1 MDIDTGLSVIASVI
15 VAFTSMIIITRIF
28 GLRTFA
34 KMSSFDF
41 ASTIAVGSILASIII
56 NKDQNILKGVLA
68 LISIIAFQTIFSF
81 IVRKSS
87 WLKKLFTNKPQMLMK
102 DGEIIYDNLK
112 SCNIGLSDLMGKL
125 REANVH
131 KLSEVQAVIFE
142 STGDISVLHSSDINN
157 IDSIILS
164 DVADEHKK

>member
-1 MDIDTGLSVIASVI
+1 MDIDTALSVIVSVI
-15 VAFTSMIIITRIF
+15 GVFTAIMIITRII

-56 NKDQNILKGVLA
+56 NEDQSILKGVLA
-68 LISIIAFQTIFSF
+68 LISIIGFQTIFSF
-81 IVRKSS
+81 MVRKND
-87 WLKKLFTNKPQMLMK
+87 WFKKLFTNKPQMLMK

-131 KLSEVQAVIFE
+131 KLSEVQAVVFE
-142 STGDISVLHSSDINN
+142 STGDISVLHSSDIND

-164 DVADEHKK
+164 DVADEHK

>member
-1 MDIDTGLSVIASVI
+1 MNLDTAFLVAVSVLGI
-15 VAFTSMIIITRIF
+15 FTAMIIITRVF

-41 ASTIAVGSILASIII
+41 ASTIAIGSILASIVI

-68 LISIIAFQTIFSF
+68 LIFIVSFQTIFAF
-81 IVRKSS
+81 LVRKNN
-87 WLKKLFTNKPQMLMK
+87 WFNKLFTNKPQMLMK
-102 DGEIIYDNLK
+102 DGEILHDNLK
-112 SCNIGLSDLMGKL
+112 KCNVGVSDLMAKL

-142 STGDISVLHSSDINN
+142 STGDISVLYSTDKDN
-157 IDSIILS
+157 IDDIIIK
-164 DVADEHKK
+164 DVAN